1 VSTWA
6 ARYIANPIVRRV
18 AGRVPW
24 WVLLET
30 RGRKSGRPRQNPV
43 GNGLE
48 GDTLWVV
55 AEHGH
60 GANYVKN
67 IKADPRVR
75 VRVGGLW
82 RHGVA
87 HILEDD
93 DPRERQRTLGRRFNG
108 ALVRL
113 AGTDLLTV
121 RIDLEPVSAAEPQSK

>member
-1 VSTWA
+1 VKQ
-6 ARYIANPIVRRV
+6 V
-18 AGRVPW
+18 AGVVPW

-30 RGRKSGRPRQNPV
+30 RGRKSGEPRRTPV
-43 GNGLE
+43 TNGVKGN
-48 GDTLWVV
+48 TLWIV

-75 VRVGGLW
+75 IRVQGRW
-82 RHGVA
+82 RRGVA

-93 DPRERQRTLGRRFNG
+93 DARARQTMLGRRFNS

-121 RIDLEPVSAAEPQSK
+121 RVDLEP